1 MSEAF
6 QYIDILILAIIAGI
20 VLLRLR
26 SVLGRRTG
34 HEKTDKTSY
43 NYETPQTSQEEK
55 VIPIEPKTSRSKR
68 EDGWFDND
76 DFLRGAANAYETIVT
91 NFENGNKD
99 ALKSLLSDDV
109 LNSFS
114 SVIDERNSKNETVEF
129 NFIGIEKSEIVHK
142 DLKKNPMEVTVRF
155 ISEMI
160 TCIKNSKDEVIS
172 GSLNQVQKITDVWTF
187 EKIKDACIFTSWL
200 RASSHLCCQHPC
212 IFGRLL
218 FYHWL
223 LQYLNR

>member
-55 VIPIEPKTSRSKR
+55 VIPIEPKTSSSKR

-114 SVIDERNSKNETVEF
+114 SVIDERNSKNEIVEF

-187 EKIKDACIFTSWL
+187 EKIKDKK
-200 RASSHLCCQHPC
+200 SSN
-212 IFGRLL
+212 
-218 FYHWL
+218 WL
-223 LQYLNR
+223 LTATSD

>member
-55 VIPIEPKTSRSKR
+55 VIPIEPKTSFSNR
-68 EDGWFDND
+68 EDGWFDSD

-114 SVIDERNSKNETVEF
+114 SVIDERNNKNETVEF

-142 DLKKNPMEVTVRF
+142 DLRKNPMEVTVRF

-187 EKIKDACIFTSWL
+187 EKIKDKK
-200 RASSHLCCQHPC
+200 SSN
-212 IFGRLL
+212 
-218 FYHWL
+218 WL
-223 LQYLNR
+223 LTATSD

>member
-43 NYETPQTSQEEK
+43 NYETPQQSSEEK
-55 VIPIEPKTSRSKR
+55 IVTIEPKVSSDSR
-68 EDGWFDND
+68 EDGWFDKD
-76 DFLRGAANAYETIVT
+76 DFLRGASNAYETIVT

-99 ALKSLLSDDV
+99 ALKPLLSSEV
-109 LNSFS
+109 LNSFT

-187 EKIKDACIFTSWL
+187 EKIKDKKTSN
-200 RASSHLCCQHPC
+200 
-212 IFGRLL
+212 
-218 FYHWL
+218 WL
-223 LQYLNR
+223 LTATSD

>member
-34 HEKTDKTSY
+34 HDKTDKTSY

-55 VIPIEPKTSRSKR
+55 VIPIEPKTSSSKR

-114 SVIDERNSKNETVEF
+114 SVIDERNRKNETVEF

-187 EKIKDACIFTSWL
+187 EKIKDKK
-200 RASSHLCCQHPC
+200 SSN
-212 IFGRLL
+212 
-218 FYHWL
+218 WL
-223 LQYLNR
+223 LTATSD

>member
-6 QYIDILILAIIAGI
+6 QYLDILILAIIAGI

-34 HEKTDKTSY
+34 HEKTDKSSF
-43 NYETPQTSQEEK
+43 NYETPQQTQTEK
-55 VIPIEPKTSRSKR
+55 VIEIKPESDTSSR
-68 EDGWFDND
+68 EDGWFDKD
-76 DFLRGAANAYETIVT
+76 DFLKGASNAYETIVT
-91 NFENGNKD
+91 NFENGNKE
-99 ALKSLLSDDV
+99 ALKPLLSSDV
-109 LNSFS
+109 MESFS
-114 SVIDERNSKNETVEF
+114 SVIDERNSKSESVEF

-142 DLKKNPMEVTVRF
+142 DLKKNPMEVSVRF

-187 EKIKDACIFTSWL
+187 EKNQKSKG
-200 RASSHLCCQHPC
+200 SN
-212 IFGRLL
+212 
-218 FYHWL
+218 WL
-223 LQYLNR
+223 LAATSD

>member
-34 HEKTDKTSY
+34 HEKTDKSSY
-43 NYETPQTSQEEK
+43 NYETPQTSKEEK
-55 VIPIEPKTSRSKR
+55 VIPIEPQTLSSTR
-68 EDGWFDND
+68 EDGWFDSD

-99 ALKSLLSDDV
+99 ALKPLLSDDV

-114 SVIDERNSKNETVEF
+114 SVIDARNSNNETVEF

-187 EKIKDACIFTSWL
+187 EKFKDKK
-200 RASSHLCCQHPC
+200 SSN
-212 IFGRLL
+212 
-218 FYHWL
+218 WL
-223 LQYLNR
+223 LAATSD

>member
-43 NYETPQTSQEEK
+43 NYETPQQSPEEK
-55 VIPIEPKTSRSKR
+55 VVTIEPKVTSSTR
-68 EDGWFDND
+68 EDGWFDKD
-76 DFLRGAANAYETIVT
+76 DFLRGASNAYETIVT

-99 ALKSLLSDDV
+99 ALKPLLSNEV
-109 LNSFS
+109 LNSFT

-187 EKIKDACIFTSWL
+187 EKIKDKKTSN
-200 RASSHLCCQHPC
+200 
-212 IFGRLL
+212 
-218 FYHWL
+218 WL
-223 LQYLNR
+223 LTATSD

>member
-6 QYIDILILAIIAGI
+6 QYLDILILAIIAGI

-34 HEKTDKTSY
+34 HEKTDKSSF
-43 NYETPQTSQEEK
+43 NYETPQQAQTEK
-55 VIPIEPKTSRSKR
+55 VIEIKPKGDVPSR
-68 EDGWFDND
+68 EDGWFDKD
-76 DFLRGAANAYETIVT
+76 DFLKGASNAYETIVT
-91 NFENGNKD
+91 NFENGNKE
-99 ALKSLLSDDV
+99 ALKPLLSIDV
-109 LNSFS
+109 MDSFS
-114 SVIDERNSKNETVEF
+114 SVIDERNNKNESVEF

-142 DLKKNPMEVTVRF
+142 DLKKNPMEVSVRF

-187 EKIKDACIFTSWL
+187 EKNQKSKG
-200 RASSHLCCQHPC
+200 SN
-212 IFGRLL
+212 
-218 FYHWL
+218 WL
-223 LQYLNR
+223 LAATTD

>member
-6 QYIDILILAIIAGI
+6 QYIDILIIAIIAGI

-43 NYETPQTSQEEK
+43 NYETPQQTSEEK
-55 VIPIEPKTSRSKR
+55 VVTIEPKVASSSR
-68 EDGWFDND
+68 EDGWFDKD
-76 DFLRGAANAYETIVT
+76 DFLRGASNAYETIVT

-99 ALKSLLSDDV
+99 ALKPLLSNEV
-109 LNSFS
+109 LNSFT

-187 EKIKDACIFTSWL
+187 EKIKDKKTSN
-200 RASSHLCCQHPC
+200 
-212 IFGRLL
+212 
-218 FYHWL
+218 WL
-223 LQYLNR
+223 LTATSD

>member
-43 NYETPQTSQEEK
+43 NYETPQTSKEEK
-55 VIPIEPKTSRSKR
+55 VIPIEQKTSSSAR
-68 EDGWFDND
+68 EEGWFNND

-99 ALKSLLSDDV
+99 ALKPLLSDDV
-109 LNSFS
+109 LISFS

-160 TCIKNSKDEVIS
+160 TCIKNSKDEVVS

-187 EKIKDACIFTSWL
+187 EKIKDKK
-200 RASSHLCCQHPC
+200 SSN
-212 IFGRLL
+212 
-218 FYHWL
+218 WL
-223 LQYLNR
+223 LAATSD

>member
-34 HEKTDKTSY
+34 HEKTDKTSF

-55 VIPIEPKTSRSKR
+55 VIPIEPKTSSSKR

-114 SVIDERNSKNETVEF
+114 SVIDERNRKNETVEF

-187 EKIKDACIFTSWL
+187 EKIKDKK
-200 RASSHLCCQHPC
+200 SSN
-212 IFGRLL
+212 
-218 FYHWL
+218 WL
-223 LQYLNR
+223 LTATSD

>member
-55 VIPIEPKTSRSKR
+55 VIPIEPKTSSSKR

-160 TCIKNSKDEVIS
+160 TCIKNSKDEVIA

-187 EKIKDACIFTSWL
+187 EKIKDKK
-200 RASSHLCCQHPC
+200 SSN
-212 IFGRLL
+212 
-218 FYHWL
+218 WL
-223 LQYLNR
+223 LTATSD

>member
-43 NYETPQTSQEEK
+43 NYETPGTSQEKK
-55 VIPIEPKTSRSKR
+55 VIPIEPKTLSNKR
-68 EDGWFDND
+68 EDGWFDKD

-114 SVIDERNSKNETVEF
+114 LAIDERNSKNETVEF

-187 EKIKDACIFTSWL
+187 EKIKDKK
-200 RASSHLCCQHPC
+200 SSN
-212 IFGRLL
+212 
-218 FYHWL
+218 WL
-223 LQYLNR
+223 LTATSD

>member
-6 QYIDILILAIIAGI
+6 QYLDILILAVIAGI

-34 HEKTDKTSY
+34 HEKTDKSSF
-43 NYETPQTSQEEK
+43 NYETPQQAQTEK
-55 VIPIEPKTSRSKR
+55 LIEIKPRSDALSR
-68 EDGWFDND
+68 EDGWFDKD
-76 DFLRGAANAYETIVT
+76 DFLKGASNAYETIVT
-91 NFENGNKD
+91 NFENGNKE
-99 ALKSLLSDDV
+99 ALKPLLSSDV
-109 LNSFS
+109 MDSFS
-114 SVIDERNSKNETVEF
+114 SVIDERNNKSESVEF

-142 DLKKNPMEVTVRF
+142 DLEKNPMEVSVRF

-187 EKIKDACIFTSWL
+187 EKNQKSKGSNWFLAATTD
-200 RASSHLCCQHPC
+200 
-212 IFGRLL
+212 
-218 FYHWL
+218 
-223 LQYLNR
+223 

>member
-43 NYETPQTSQEEK
+43 NYETPQTPQEEK
-55 VIPIEPKTSRSKR
+55 VIPIEPKTSSSKR

-114 SVIDERNSKNETVEF
+114 SVIDERNNKNETVEF

-187 EKIKDACIFTSWL
+187 EKIKDKK
-200 RASSHLCCQHPC
+200 SSN
-212 IFGRLL
+212 
-218 FYHWL
+218 WL
-223 LQYLNR
+223 LTATSD

>member
-6 QYIDILILAIIAGI
+6 QYLDILILAIIAGI

-34 HEKTDKTSY
+34 HEKTDKSSF
-43 NYETPQTSQEEK
+43 NYETPQQTQTEK
-55 VIPIEPKTSRSKR
+55 VIEIKPESETSSR
-68 EDGWFDND
+68 EDSWFDKD
-76 DFLRGAANAYETIVT
+76 DFLKGASNAYETIVT
-91 NFENGNKD
+91 NFENGNKE
-99 ALKSLLSDDV
+99 ALKPLLSSDV
-109 LNSFS
+109 MESFS
-114 SVIDERNSKNETVEF
+114 SVIDERNSKSESVEF

-142 DLKKNPMEVTVRF
+142 DLKKNPMEVSVRF

-187 EKIKDACIFTSWL
+187 EKNQKSKG
-200 RASSHLCCQHPC
+200 SN
-212 IFGRLL
+212 
-218 FYHWL
+218 WL
-223 LQYLNR
+223 LAATTD

>member
-55 VIPIEPKTSRSKR
+55 VIPIEPKTSPSKR
-68 EDGWFDND
+68 EDGWFDKD
-76 DFLRGAANAYETIVT
+76 DFLRGASNAYETIVT

-99 ALKSLLSDDV
+99 ALKPLLSNEV
-109 LNSFS
+109 LNSFT

-187 EKIKDACIFTSWL
+187 EKIKDKKTSN
-200 RASSHLCCQHPC
+200 
-212 IFGRLL
+212 
-218 FYHWL
+218 WL
-223 LQYLNR
+223 LTATSD

>member
-43 NYETPQTSQEEK
+43 NYETPQTSKEEK
-55 VIPIEPKTSRSKR
+55 VIPIEQKTSSSAR
-68 EDGWFDND
+68 EEGWFNND

-99 ALKSLLSDDV
+99 ALKPLLSDDV

-187 EKIKDACIFTSWL
+187 EKIKDKK
-200 RASSHLCCQHPC
+200 SSN
-212 IFGRLL
+212 
-218 FYHWL
+218 WL
-223 LQYLNR
+223 LAATSD

>member
-43 NYETPQTSQEEK
+43 NYETPQQSSEEK
-55 VIPIEPKTSRSKR
+55 VVTIEPKVASSLR
-68 EDGWFDND
+68 EDGWFDKD
-76 DFLRGAANAYETIVT
+76 DFLRGASNAYETIVT

-99 ALKSLLSDDV
+99 ALKPLLSNEV
-109 LNSFS
+109 LNSFT

-187 EKIKDACIFTSWL
+187 EKIKDKKTSN
-200 RASSHLCCQHPC
+200 
-212 IFGRLL
+212 
-218 FYHWL
+218 WL
-223 LQYLNR
+223 LTATSD

>member
-43 NYETPQTSQEEK
+43 NYETPQQSSEEK
-55 VIPIEPKTSRSKR
+55 IVTIEPKVSSDSR
-68 EDGWFDND
+68 EDGWFNKD
-76 DFLRGAANAYETIVT
+76 DFLRGASNAYETIVT

-99 ALKSLLSDDV
+99 ALKPLLSNEV
-109 LNSFS
+109 LNSFT

-187 EKIKDACIFTSWL
+187 EKIKDKKTSN
-200 RASSHLCCQHPC
+200 
-212 IFGRLL
+212 
-218 FYHWL
+218 WL
-223 LQYLNR
+223 LTATSD

>member
-55 VIPIEPKTSRSKR
+55 VIPIEPKTSSSKR

-114 SVIDERNSKNETVEF
+114 SVIDERNSKNEKVEF

-187 EKIKDACIFTSWL
+187 EKLKDKK
-200 RASSHLCCQHPC
+200 SSN
-212 IFGRLL
+212 
-218 FYHWL
+218 WL
-223 LQYLNR
+223 LTATSD

>member
-55 VIPIEPKTSRSKR
+55 VTPIEPKTSSSER

-76 DFLRGAANAYETIVT
+76 DFLRGATNAYETIVT

-114 SVIDERNSKNETVEF
+114 SVIDERNRKNETVEF

-160 TCIKNSKDEVIS
+160 TCIRNSKDEVIS

-187 EKIKDACIFTSWL
+187 EKIKDKK
-200 RASSHLCCQHPC
+200 SSN
-212 IFGRLL
+212 
-218 FYHWL
+218 WL
-223 LQYLNR
+223 LTATSD

>member
-55 VIPIEPKTSRSKR
+55 VIPIEPKTSSSKR

-114 SVIDERNSKNETVEF
+114 SVIDERNRKNETVEF

-172 GSLNQVQKITDVWTF
+172 GSLNQIQKITDVWTF
-187 EKIKDACIFTSWL
+187 EKIKDKK
-200 RASSHLCCQHPC
+200 SSN
-212 IFGRLL
+212 
-218 FYHWL
+218 WL
-223 LQYLNR
+223 LTATSD

>member
-43 NYETPQTSQEEK
+43 NYETPQTSKEEK
-55 VIPIEPKTSRSKR
+55 VIPIEPKTSSSAR
-68 EDGWFDND
+68 EEGWFNND

-99 ALKSLLSDDV
+99 ALKPLLSDDV

-187 EKIKDACIFTSWL
+187 EKIKDKK
-200 RASSHLCCQHPC
+200 SSN
-212 IFGRLL
+212 
-218 FYHWL
+218 WL
-223 LQYLNR
+223 LTATSD

>member
-43 NYETPQTSQEEK
+43 NYETPQQSPEEK
-55 VIPIEPKTSRSKR
+55 VVTIEPKVASSTR
-68 EDGWFDND
+68 EDGWFDKD
-76 DFLRGAANAYETIVT
+76 DFLRGASNAYETIVT

-99 ALKSLLSDDV
+99 ALKPLLSSEV
-109 LNSFS
+109 LNSFT

-129 NFIGIEKSEIVHK
+129 NFIGIEKSEIIHK
-142 DLKKNPMEVTVRF
+142 DLKRNPMEVTVRF

-187 EKIKDACIFTSWL
+187 EKIKDKKTSN
-200 RASSHLCCQHPC
+200 
-212 IFGRLL
+212 
-218 FYHWL
+218 WL
-223 LQYLNR
+223 LTATSD

>member
-43 NYETPQTSQEEK
+43 NYETPQTSKEEK
-55 VIPIEPKTSRSKR
+55 VIPIEPKTSSSAR
-68 EDGWFDND
+68 EDGWFNND

-99 ALKSLLSDDV
+99 ALKPLLSDDV

-114 SVIDERNSKNETVEF
+114 SVIDERNRKNETVEF

-187 EKIKDACIFTSWL
+187 EKIKDKK
-200 RASSHLCCQHPC
+200 SSN
-212 IFGRLL
+212 
-218 FYHWL
+218 WL
-223 LQYLNR
+223 LTATSD

>member
-43 NYETPQTSQEEK
+43 NYETPQQSSEEK
-55 VIPIEPKTSRSKR
+55 VVTIEPKVVSSSR
-68 EDGWFDND
+68 EDGWFDKD
-76 DFLRGAANAYETIVT
+76 DFLRGASNAYETIVT

-99 ALKSLLSDDV
+99 ALKPLLSNEV
-109 LNSFS
+109 LNSFT

-187 EKIKDACIFTSWL
+187 EKIKDKKTSN
-200 RASSHLCCQHPC
+200 
-212 IFGRLL
+212 
-218 FYHWL
+218 WL
-223 LQYLNR
+223 LTATSD

>member
-55 VIPIEPKTSRSKR
+55 VIPIEPKTSPSKR

-99 ALKSLLSDDV
+99 ALRSLLSDDV

-187 EKIKDACIFTSWL
+187 EKLKDKK
-200 RASSHLCCQHPC
+200 SSN
-212 IFGRLL
+212 
-218 FYHWL
+218 WL
-223 LQYLNR
+223 LTATSD

>member
-43 NYETPQTSQEEK
+43 NYESPQTSKEEK
-55 VIPIEPKTSRSKR
+55 VIPIEPKTSSSAR
-68 EDGWFDND
+68 EDGWFNND
-76 DFLRGAANAYETIVT
+76 DFLRGASNAYETIVT

-99 ALKSLLSDDV
+99 ALKPLLSDDV

-160 TCIKNSKDEVIS
+160 TCIKNNKEEVIS

-187 EKIKDACIFTSWL
+187 EKIKDKK
-200 RASSHLCCQHPC
+200 SSN
-212 IFGRLL
+212 
-218 FYHWL
+218 WL
-223 LQYLNR
+223 LVATSD

>member
-55 VIPIEPKTSRSKR
+55 VIPIEPKTSPSKR
-68 EDGWFDND
+68 EDGWFDNA

-114 SVIDERNSKNETVEF
+114 SVIDERNRKNETVEF

-187 EKIKDACIFTSWL
+187 EKIKDKK
-200 RASSHLCCQHPC
+200 SSN
-212 IFGRLL
+212 
-218 FYHWL
+218 WL
-223 LQYLNR
+223 LTATSD

>member
-26 SVLGRRTG
+26 SVLGKRTG

-43 NYETPQTSQEEK
+43 NYEAPRQSQTEK
-55 VIPIEPKTSRSKR
+55 VIPIEPEKSSSATTDS
-68 EDGWFDND
+68 WFDND
-76 DFLRGAANAYETIVT
+76 DFLRGASNAYEMIVT

-99 ALKSLLSDDV
+99 ALKSLLSEDV
-109 LNSFS
+109 MNSFS
-114 SVIDERNSKNETVEF
+114 SVIDERNSRNETVEF

-142 DLKKNPMEVTVRF
+142 DLKKNPMEVSVRF

-172 GSLNQVQKITDVWTF
+172 GSLNQVQKITDIWTF
-187 EKIKDACIFTSWL
+187 EKYSNRKGSN
-200 RASSHLCCQHPC
+200 
-212 IFGRLL
+212 
-218 FYHWL
+218 WL
-223 LQYLNR
+223 LVATSD